1 MKFYYTL
8 AGASL
13 GFIAFVASLETHGMS
28 NNIYRNGKLKPEFIV
43 SFIKSPLESEVF
55 WHKSLLRH
63 NWIVNTIIGTAIG
76 FTLDAAT

>member
-28 NNIYRNGKLKPEFIV
+28 NNIYRNGKFRPGHIV
-43 SFIKSPLESEVF
+43 SFIKSPFESEVF
-55 WHKSLLRH
+55 WHKDLLRH
-63 NWIVNTIIGTAIG
+63 NWIVCTTVGTAVG
-76 FTLDAAT
+76 LLLDVAT